1 MSMDQIYGAIILL
14 VSIVGLVV
22 YALLLYLYPVL
33 VLQVTAFLLVAL
45 VLVIMGWIGYT
56 MATTP
61 PPAPLEIEPP
71 ASATSA
77 TTETAAKDSP

>member
-1 MSMDQIYGAIILL
+1 MSKDQIYGAIILL

-22 YALLLYLYPVL
+22 YTLLLYWYPVV
-33 VLQVTAFLLVAL
+33 VLQITAFIAVAL

-71 ASATSA
+71 TPETSE
-77 TTETAAKDSP
+77 TTTKDST